1 MLNVSTVIDGFH
13 IMHFLSLCAKAHC
26 FGGKKNESH
35 QRGDLRDKR
44 KKKKRK
50 KSKKEKQP
58 FLLLIYFATLL
69 QLHVVVKAPL
79 CWTTQVFASKV
90 CQST

>member
-1 MLNVSTVIDGFH
+1 MVLE
-13 IMHFLSLCAKAHC
+13 A
-26 FGGKKNESH
+26 KKNESH
-35 QRGDLRDKR
+35 QRGNLRNKR
-44 KKKKRK
+44 KKKESK

-69 QLHVVVKAPL
+69 QLHFVVKAAL
-79 CWTTQVFASKV
+79 FSTTQVFASKV

>member
-1 MLNVSTVIDGFH
+1 MLNVSTVIDGYH
-13 IMHFLSLCAKAHC
+13 IIHFLSLCATAHC

-35 QRGDLRDKR
+35 QRGNLRNKR
-44 KKKKRK
+44 KKKESK

-69 QLHVVVKAPL
+69 QLHFVVKAAL
-79 CWTTQVFASKV
+79 FSTTQVFASKV